1 MSLLHFLDSFGYQSP
16 ASTVK
21 RLSSEQINRFVS
33 LTKLIG
39 RFLAIY
45 PYKDDQAQCI
55 CPFHDDH
62 DPSMLINEGP
72 GYYYCFSCGTSGN
85 HMTFLSHM
93 LNISYESALLKT
105 SFILCQNQSID
116 SWLDAVAPLPST
128 DLPILLSRSSSAIRH
143 IPRITTFKPSVRP
156 RDSLVGSRSLR
167 LQGDEDVVSGEG
179 GNSSHSSIFP
189 TDHLERLHAILEK
202 AAEYYSARLLMD
214 PRATP
219 VRKYLQS
226 RYISLSTALKFRLGY
241 ASMPKILKATTT
253 TPNATSATALSVE
266 QSGKKGDVHPLT
278 QLSAQQWKAMKA
290 LPLSPFLLT
299 QSHDDT
305 ASGYGSSKAGNFT
318 EAEVLAAGLAVNVSD
333 GVGMGGWG
341 VYDRFR
347 NRLMV
352 PILDMA
358 GKVVGFGGRE
368 LPEEVTKQLSIL
380 CLGDKIGGLVSS
392 KGEKEKKK
400 AAGKYI
406 NSPSSPVFSKKHLL
420 YGCHLPLSSASLH
433 TTPPAS
439 QVLLVEGYFD
449 VLSLHEGIWGP
460 ESFNAN
466 SDNSSVSGLKGVL
479 ATMGTSL
486 SLEQVGGAARW
497 ALKGGGTMSR
507 TTRSKSKGNPHEVL
521 SPSRKQGRSDSS
533 PRVVEVVLMLD
544 NDCAGQ
550 VATERVAKLVLKHA
564 QQQKTLANSTTTT
577 LNPLAMASPRVFVKV
592 KAVQWQEV
600 ISHILIER
608 YALRAKPSAR
618 STEERQEYFYDIP
631 GVRGLKDGGDLL
643 LLFKSPEIRKI
654 VGFALQSAKEIGEF
668 YMDL

>member
-1 MSLLHFLDSFGYQSP
+1 
-16 ASTVK
+16 
-21 RLSSEQINRFVS
+21 
-33 LTKLIG
+33 
-39 RFLAIY
+39 
-45 PYKDDQAQCI
+45 
-55 CPFHDDH
+55 
-62 DPSMLINEGP
+62 
-72 GYYYCFSCGTSGN
+72 
-85 HMTFLSHM
+85 M

-116 SWLDAVAPLPST
+116 SWLDDVAPLPST
-128 DLPILLSRSSSAIRH
+128 NLPILLSRSSSSAIRH

-167 LQGDEDVVSGEG
+167 LQGDEDVVGGEG
-179 GNSSHSSIFP
+179 GNSSHSSTFP
-189 TDHLERLHAILEK
+189 TEHLVRLHAVLEK

-241 ASMPKILKATTT
+241 ASMPKFLKATTT
-253 TPNATSATALSVE
+253 TPNATSATALLVE
-266 QSGKKGDVHPLT
+266 QSGKKGEVHPLT

-290 LPLSPFLLT
+290 LPVSPYLLT
-299 QSHDDT
+299 QSLGDT
-305 ASGYGSSKAGNFT
+305 ASGSSSSKASNFT

-392 KGEKEKKK
+392 SKGEKEKKK

-433 TTPPAS
+433 TTPPATP

-449 VLSLHEGIWGP
+449 VLSLHEGLWGP
-460 ESFNAN
+460 ESCNAN
-466 SDNSSVSGLKGVL
+466 SDNSGVSGLKGVL

-507 TTRSKSKGNPHEVL
+507 TTRSKFKGNPYEVL
-521 SPSRKQGRSDSS
+521 SASRKQGRSESS

-544 NDCAGQ
+544 NDSAGQ

-564 QQQKTLANSTTTT
+564 QQQQALANSTTTT
-577 LNPLAMASPRVFVKV
+577 MNPPAMASPRIFVKV